1 MLLFTIFRKITGK
14 YLKRI
19 QLLNMY
25 IISNQYLNNYLTTIE
40 VVFLDVDNAM
50 AILGTLLEP
59 YEKFIVSFNGQ
70 NTLIL

>member
-1 MLLFTIFRKITGK
+1 
-14 YLKRI
+14 
-19 QLLNMY
+19 MY
-25 IISNQYLNNYLTTIE
+25 IISNQYLNNYLTTIG
-40 VVFLDVDNAM
+40 VVFVDGDNAM